1 VPVHNIAELPGACCE
16 AVSRLLMDTQKADRQ
31 KRITA
36 RQREIGAILRESRKL
51 RGLTME
57 RCAQIL
63 GMRRQS
69 YSAIEYGETAIS
81 VPELEILM
89 EVLGISR
96 DEMWPP
102 KEPTGRVR
110 RVELPINPG
119 ETLLITVDMGERL

>member
-1 VPVHNIAELPGACCE
+1 MDECVRNVLG
-16 AVSRLLMDTQKADRQ
+16 LMMDNERANRRS
-31 KRITA
+31 RITA
-36 RQREIGAILRESRKL
+36 RQQEIGAILREHRKIC
-51 RGLTME
+51 GVTME
-57 RCAQIL
+57 RCAQLL

-69 YSAIEYGETAIS
+69 YSSIENGETAIS

-96 DEMWPP
+96 DEMWPA

-110 RVELPINPG
+110 RVELPIVPG